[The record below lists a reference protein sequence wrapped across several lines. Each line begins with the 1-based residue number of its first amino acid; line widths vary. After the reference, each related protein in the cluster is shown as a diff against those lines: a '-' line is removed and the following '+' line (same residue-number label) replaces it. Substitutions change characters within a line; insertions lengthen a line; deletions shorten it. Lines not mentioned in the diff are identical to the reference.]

1 MSKMTLSTLINEC
14 KKICLDKCIQAIKT
28 INQKKTIQLVI
39 VGYYKEYILANL
51 DLIVNRQKQ
60 TVK

>member
-1 MSKMTLSTLINEC
+1 MSGQMYTSYQNNQS
-14 KKICLDKCIQAIKT
+14 KK
-28 INQKKTIQLVI
+28 NIQLVI

>member
-1 MSKMTLSTLINEC
+1 MSKMALSTLINEC
-14 KKICLDKCIQAIKT
+14 KKYVWTNVYKLSKQSIKK
-28 INQKKTIQLVI
+28 NIQLAI
-39 VGYYKEYILANL
+39 VGYYIQRIQANL